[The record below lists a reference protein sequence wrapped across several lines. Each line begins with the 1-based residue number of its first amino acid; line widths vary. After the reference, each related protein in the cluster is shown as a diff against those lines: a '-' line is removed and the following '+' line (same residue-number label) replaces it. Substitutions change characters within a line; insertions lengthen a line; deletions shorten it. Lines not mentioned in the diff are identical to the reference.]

1 MGPRSMLH
9 GIDPMLV
16 IKSIGPTKQVR
27 RVHGAES
34 VTRIQKIILRGKLA
48 WFEQGMRTEINPGP
62 EEHR

>member
-16 IKSIGPTKQVR
+16 ITSIGPTKQVR

-34 VTRIQKIILRGKLA
+34 VTRIRKIILRGKLA
-48 WFEQGMRTEINPGP
+48 
-62 EEHR
+62 